1 MVLGGG
7 KEVWLLNGVLT
18 TSQATKELP
27 PLGFQFEVV
36 GNERPIERW
45 RPVGDVVV
53 FMYPGLVIS
62 VMGGKLD
69 GGAVLVNGVVSV
81 PVTEREFGRNGDV
94 LLKLLELGSS
104 VALSVW
110 DANGGGADVEVAM
123 LMVAALRLLDVEI

>member
-53 FMYPGLVIS
+53 FMYPGLIVH

-69 GGAVLVNGVVSV
+69 SGVLIDGAVSM
-81 PVTEREFGRNGDV
+81 PVAKGEFG
-94 LLKLLELGSS
+94 
-104 VALSVW
+104 
-110 DANGGGADVEVAM
+110 
-123 LMVAALRLLDVEI
+123 